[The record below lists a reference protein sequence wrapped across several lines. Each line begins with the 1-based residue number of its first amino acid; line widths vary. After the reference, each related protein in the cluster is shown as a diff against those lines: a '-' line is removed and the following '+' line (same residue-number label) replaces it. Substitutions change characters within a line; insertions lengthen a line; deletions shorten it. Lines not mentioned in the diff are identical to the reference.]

1 MPFDTSLRD
10 AALAR
15 RRAELERMRKTLL
28 KETQRALESLGPRYG
43 IRRAYIF
50 GSLVA
55 PGRFGPLS
63 DVDIAV
69 EQIDPRQLTEAIGE
83 FSMQLG
89 RRVDLIELEKCHFA
103 HRIREK
109 GLLWTPAN

>member
-15 RRAELERMRKTLL
+15 RRAELERKRKALL
-28 KETQRALESLGPRYG
+28 EETQRALEALGPRYG

-55 PGRFGPLS
+55 PGRFGLHS

-69 EQIDPRQLTEAIGE
+69 EQMDSRQLTEAIGA
-83 FSMQLG
+83 FSARLG
-89 RRVDLIELEKCHFA
+89 CRVDFIELEKCHFA

-109 GLLWTPAN
+109 GLLWTPAS